1 MPAAMIR
8 ALTELPVAGA
18 LVGLAVSIGTRVRYH
33 SRERRGHHVPRRIL
47 AISRIKRRGYELAP
61 APGCAER
68 PARNRDDRI
77 IGLPSRDLGLESM
90 LTQRA
95 KQLFGTDGIRG
106 IPGEYPLDDTT
117 LERVGLALGLHLV
130 ADQNVAS
137 RPVRVLIGR
146 DTRESGLHIAELI
159 ARGLALAGAEPVSAG
174 VVTTPGVAWLVNREG
189 FSAGVVI
196 SASHNPYHDNGV
208 KLISSSGMK
217 FPDAV
222 EHEIEHL
229 ILSFNDSSPASGAAG
244 AEPVTKVHPDGE
256 EKLHQDYLGGL
267 RAAALPGA
275 KFAGMKIVLDCA
287 NGAASELAPQ
297 LFRML
302 GAEVVA
308 INNAPDGKNINAG
321 CGSLHPEGMQKRVV
335 ESGAMLGVAFD
346 GDADRAIF
354 ASASGKLV
362 DGDGVLLVAGRYM
375 KSARKLKGNVIVGT
389 TMANLGLERALDRLG
404 LKLGRTAVGDRYV
417 LEEMVRIGANL
428 GGEQSGHILFLDD
441 ATTGDGML
449 TAVKIAS
456 IVSISGPL
464 DSLVSDLKIF
474 PQKIVNVRVQSKPP
488 LESLPGVSRTLS
500 EAEKALGKSGR
511 IVLRYS
517 GTEPLARVMVEA
529 EREEDVRHWTDF
541 LATALRTAIGA

>member
-1 MPAAMIR
+1 MA
-8 ALTELPVAGA
+8 TE
-18 LVGLAVSIGTRVRYH
+18 
-33 SRERRGHHVPRRIL
+33 
-47 AISRIKRRGYELAP
+47 
-61 APGCAER
+61 
-68 PARNRDDRI
+68 
-77 IGLPSRDLGLESM
+77 
-90 LTQRA
+90 RA

-106 IPGEYPLDDTT
+106 IPGEYPLDDAT
-117 LERVGLALGLHLV
+117 LERVGSALGLHLAAQKN
-130 ADQNVAS
+130 ADSKPA
-137 RPVRVLIGR
+137 RVLIGR
-146 DTRESGLHIAELI
+146 DPRESGPHIAELI
-159 ARGLALAGAEPVSAG
+159 ARGLVSAGAEPVSAG
-174 VVTTPGVAWLVNREG
+174 VVTTPGVAWLVSREG

-217 FPDAV
+217 FPDAA
-222 EHEIEHL
+222 EHEIERL
-229 ILSFNDSSPASGAAG
+229 ILSPNGEHAARR
-244 AEPVTKVHPDGE
+244 AADAARANKEHPDGD
-256 EKLHQDYLGGL
+256 EKLHRDYLDGL

-275 KFAGMKIVLDCA
+275 KFAGMKIVMDCA
-287 NGAASELAPQ
+287 NGAASQLAPQ

-335 ESGAMLGVAFD
+335 ESGSTLGMAFD

-354 ASASGKLV
+354 ASSSGKLV

-375 KSARKLKGNVIVGT
+375 KSADKLKGNVIVGT
-389 TMANLGLERALDRLG
+389 TMANLGLERALDQSG
-404 LKLGRTAVGDRYV
+404 LKLARTAVGDRYV
-417 LEEMVRIGANL
+417 LEEMLRIGANL

-456 IVSISGPL
+456 IVSLAGAL
-464 DSLVSDLKIF
+464 DLLVADLKIY
-474 PQKIVNVRVQSKPP
+474 PQKIVNVRVKSKPP
-488 LESLPGVSRTLS
+488 LDSLLEVSRTLG

-511 IVLRYS
+511 VILRYS

-529 EREEDVRHWTDF
+529 ERDEDVRRWTDL
-541 LATALRTAIGA
+541 LASAVRSAIGA